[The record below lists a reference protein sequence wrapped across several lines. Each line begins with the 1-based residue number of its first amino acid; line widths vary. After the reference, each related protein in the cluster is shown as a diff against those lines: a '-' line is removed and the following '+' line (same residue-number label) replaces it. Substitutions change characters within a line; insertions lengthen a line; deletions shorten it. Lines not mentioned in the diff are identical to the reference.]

1 MTDKENL
8 LATGMLILAIFVN
21 GVLLLLNH
29 WSVQAHQFYAYTVLP
44 DAAIERCTHVKAKIF
59 NPKQNTRKQFIVPL
73 KEIRRAIEASTHK
86 SH

>member
-29 WSVQAHQFYAYTVLP
+29 WSVPVHQFYAYSIIGN
-44 DAAIERCTHVKAKIF
+44 DKIETCTHVKAKIT
-59 NPKQNTRKQFIVPL
+59 NQKQNTMKSFITP
-73 KEIRRAIEASTHK
+73 III
-86 SH
+86 